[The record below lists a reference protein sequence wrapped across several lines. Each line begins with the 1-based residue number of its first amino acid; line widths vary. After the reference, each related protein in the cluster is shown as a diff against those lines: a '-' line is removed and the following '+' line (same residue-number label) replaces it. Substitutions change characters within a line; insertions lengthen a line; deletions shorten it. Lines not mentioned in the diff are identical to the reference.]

1 MKIVTPLT
9 NENFY
14 EPLISEGA
22 DEFYC
27 GFVPYEWLKR
37 YTNLSPLNRRE
48 FLGNVNI
55 CSFTSMK
62 ILGKMIDK
70 YKIPVKITL
79 NSLYYTNDQYPII
92 TDIIKKLMDIGFKTF
107 IIADLALIVYLRN
120 NSIDCNIHLSGEN
133 GQINNLSIDL
143 LNQFNISR
151 YIFSR
156 KDTLDDIKNCIEKN
170 PIKNIEYE
178 TFILNELCPFS
189 GAFCNTMHCD
199 WLTQVCKIN
208 YKVRSIKKESEKLD
222 KVVENAIRLQKSS
235 AINNIN
241 LKRDSNTLGKS
252 GCGLCKI
259 CELRNIGVS
268 HLKVV
273 GRGKCL
279 EYLIENIRST
289 KEIIKIANNETDS
302 NEFEKLI
309 KCKYFNSNCTNFC
322 YYPS

>member
-14 EPLISEGA
+14 EPLIAAGA

-27 GFVPYEWLKR
+27 GFVPYEWLKY
-37 YTNLSPLNRRE
+37 YTNLKPLNRRE
-48 FLGNVNI
+48 FLSNVNI
-55 CSFTSMK
+55 CSFASMK
-62 ILGKMIDK
+62 ILGKMVDK

-79 NSLYYTNDQYPII
+79 NSLYYTEEQYPII
-92 TDIIKKLMDIGFKTF
+92 ADIIKKLMDIGFKTF
-107 IIADLALIVYLRN
+107 IIADLALIIYLRN
-120 NSIDCNIHLSGEN
+120 KSIDCNIHLSGEN
-133 GQINNLSIDL
+133 GQINSLSIDL

-170 PIKNIEYE
+170 PIKSTEYE
-178 TFILNELCPFS
+178 TFLLNELCPFS
-189 GAFCNTMHCD
+189 GAFCNTMHSD
-199 WLTQVCKIN
+199 WLTQICKID
-208 YKVRSIKKESEKLD
+208 YKIRSIEKESKKLD
-222 KVVENAIRLQKSS
+222 AVIEKANILKSSS

-241 LKRDSNTLGKS
+241 FKKDSSNLGKT

-273 GRGKCL
+273 GRGKRL
-279 EYLIENIRST
+279 EYLIENVQST
-289 KEIIKIANNETDS
+289 REIIKIADAETNS
-302 NEFEKLI
+302 AKFEKLI
-309 KCKYFNSNCTNFC
+309 KDKYFNSNCTNFC